1 MDKLSNKIILEL
13 QHGAK
18 ASGKGTGYICSFDD
32 PWDMTDTTISA
43 LSTRIGENTED
54 VRAAVRYL
62 KTEGYIEYSYL
73 NSKLE
78 GKKEIG
84 FHLSHKG
91 TIYEDIQKKEVEEER
106 RRKAEVESIR
116 AIAAAAT
123 DQAKLAN
130 EESER
135 ARIAAK
141 MAQRRSTISTV
152 ISVLSVLIALA
163 ALIFQIVAK
172 FLPTS

>member
-1 MDKLSNKIILEL
+1 MDNLSNKIIFEM
-13 QHGAK
+13 QRGAEDT
-18 ASGKGTGYICSFDD
+18 GLGTEYTCSFGSSYFGKI
-32 PWDMTDTTISA
+32 TIETLAS
-43 LSTRIGENTED
+43 RIRARVED

-62 KTEGYIEYSYL
+62 ESNGYIEYLYI
-73 NSKLE
+73 NSKT
-78 GKKEIG
+78 GGRSAIA

-106 RRKAEVESIR
+106 QRKAEVESIK

-123 DQAKLAN
+123 EQAKLAN

-135 ARIAAK
+135 AQIAAK
-141 MAQRRSTISTV
+141 KAQRRSTISTAVSV
-152 ISVLSVLIALA
+152 ISVLIALV